1 MGHQVRLE
9 LEMIRSTVILKSVQ
23 MISSEFRQR
32 RVLNVVTDEYVFQVE
47 PSSRAISQNI
57 EHARSSSPSEASNA
71 PSSTAQNNG
80 ILEYGNILPG

>member
-23 MISSEFRQR
+23 ISSEFRQR
-32 RVLNVVTDEYVFQVE
+32 RVLSVVTDEYVFQVE